1 MLRCYAI
8 ALLCFTV
15 AACSRNLSGRTS
27 SAAARRIAMA
37 YDTSRV
43 FSQSFT
49 GFHLQ
54 DAETGEVILSRNSDH
69 YFTPA
74 SNIKILTLATCLAV
88 LGDSIPTLRYW
99 EKQGGLYIMG
109 AGDPTFL
116 HERFE
121 AWQPARHFLK
131 NYPTEG
137 LIIYTS
143 EPTFFKKYG
152 DGWAWDDAQYD
163 YQAERSGFPLYG
175 NCFWVELNPEKF
187 QYEAQPAYFNRLYNT
202 GLFGNGRAENNNE
215 WAISY
220 YKPAEKRYIPFRTG
234 PQLVADLLQD
244 TLRRPVA
251 LGAPVDITEKL
262 QEEPIWK
269 TLYACPVDT
278 VYKWMMYESD
288 NLFAEQ
294 LLIMAAERKIRLL
307 KPDSMIQ
314 VAIKEIFPKSAQPPR
329 WVDGSGLSRYNLVTP
344 RYLSQVLQQLYQKH
358 DKTRLFSLFPA
369 GGMRGTIQN
378 WYGAPGEKP
387 FVFAKTGSMS
397 GVHCLSGYIVTD
409 SGKTLI
415 FSFMHNN
422 FVGSNRP
429 WKIEMQRLLQE
440 ISDHYIR

>member
-1 MLRCYAI
+1 MLRCCAI

-15 AACSRNLSGRTS
+15 AACSRNLSGKIPS
-27 SAAARRIAMA
+27 SAARRIAMA

-74 SNIKILTLATCLAV
+74 SNTKILTLATCLAV

-99 EKQGGLYIMG
+99 DKNGGLYIMG
-109 AGDPTFL
+109 TGDPTFL

-121 AWQPARHFLK
+121 AWQPARHYLK
-131 NYPTEG
+131 NHPTEG
-137 LIIYTS
+137 PILYTS
-143 EPTFFKKYG
+143 ERVFFKKYG

-163 YQAERSGFPLYG
+163 YQAERNGFPLYG

-202 GLFGNGRAENNNE
+202 GLFENGRAENSNE

-220 YKPAEKRYIPFRTG
+220 YKPGEKRYIPFRTS
-234 PQLVADLLQD
+234 PQLVTDLLQD
-244 TLRRPVA
+244 TLHRPVA
-251 LGAPVDITEKL
+251 LGAPIDITERL
-262 QEEPIWK
+262 REEPDWK

-294 LLIMAAERKIRLL
+294 LLIMAAERKIGIM
-307 KPDSMIQ
+307 KPDSMIK
-314 VAIKEIFPKSAQPPR
+314 VAIRDIFPKSEQPPR

-344 RYLSQVLQQLYQKH
+344 RYLSQVLQQLYRQH
-358 DKTRLFSLFPA
+358 DKTRLFNLFPA
-369 GGMRGTIQN
+369 GGARGTIQN
-378 WYGAPGEKP
+378 WYGATDQKP

-429 WKIEMQRLLQE
+429 WKSEMQRLLNE
-440 ISDHYIR
+440 IKEWP